1 MLKKNWKKTLLLEN
15 STIRKV
21 IKNLE
26 KSALQIVLVI
36 DKKKNL
42 VGTITDGDIRRG
54 LLSGL
59 NISSPIKKLINKKP
73 LIGSS
78 TMSANTM
85 NQIMQTNKINQLPIV
100 DKSKKIVGLYFW
112 DAVKSSITQ
121 KSQVII
127 MAGGKGKRMM
137 PHTKK
142 CPKPL
147 LPVGGKPILEH
158 ILLKARSEGFNNF
171 IISINYLGEMIEDYF
186 GNGSKWGVKIK
197 YLKENMPLGTIGALS
212 LIKNRPNFPFIVC
225 NGDIISDIKY
235 TDLLDFHIKNKAF
248 GTVAVKPYEI
258 KNPYGVV
265 KIDGNQIVDI
275 EEKPIVKSHVNTGVY
290 VFSPKI
296 INEIKKNK
304 YLDMNI
310 LIQKLLGKMKKII
323 AYPAYEPWL
332 DIGKPKDLKKNKFY

>member
-54 LLSGL
+54 LLNGL
-59 NISSPIKKLINKKP
+59 NINSSIKKLINKKP
-73 LIGSS
+73 LIGSNS
-78 TMSANTM
+78 MSANTL
-85 NQIMQTNKINQLPIV
+85 NQIMQTNKINQLPII

-112 DAVKSSITQ
+112 DAIKYSITQ

-137 PHTKK
+137 PHTKT

-212 LIKNRPNFPFIVC
+212 LIKNQPNFPFIVC

-235 TDLLDFHIKNKAF
+235 TELLDFHIKNKAF

>member
-54 LLSGL
+54 LLNGL

-78 TMSANTM
+78 TMSTNTM

-112 DAVKSSITQ
+112 DAIKYSITQ

-137 PHTKK
+137 PHTKT

-212 LIKNRPNFPFIVC
+212 LIKNQPNFPFIVC

-235 TDLLDFHIKNKAF
+235 TELLDFHIKNKAF

>member
-1 MLKKNWKKTLLLEN
+1 MFKKNWKKTLLLEN
-15 STIRKV
+15 ATIRKA

-36 DKKKNL
+36 NKKKNL

-54 LLSGL
+54 LLNGL
-59 NISSPIKKLINKKP
+59 NINSSIKKLINKNP

-78 TMSANTM
+78 SMSANTM

-100 DKSKKIVGLYFW
+100 DQSKKILGLYFW
-112 DAVKSSITQ
+112 DAIKYSITQ

-137 PHTKK
+137 PHTKT

-158 ILLKARSEGFNNF
+158 ILLKARSEGFNSF

-186 GNGSKWGVKIK
+186 GNGNKWGVKIK
-197 YLKENMPLGTIGALS
+197 YLKENTPLGTIGALS
-212 LIKNRPNFPFIVC
+212 LIKIRPKFPFIVC

-275 EEKPIVKSHVNTGVY
+275 EEKPVVKSHVNTGVY

-332 DIGKPKDLKKNKFY
+332 DIGKPKDLKKK

>member
-54 LLSGL
+54 LLNGL
-59 NISSPIKKLINKKP
+59 NISSPLKKLINKKP

-78 TMSANTM
+78 TMSTNTM

-112 DAVKSSITQ
+112 DAIKYSITQ

-137 PHTKK
+137 PHTKT

-147 LPVGGKPILEH
+147 LHVGGKPILEH

-212 LIKNRPNFPFIVC
+212 LIKNQPNFPVIVC
-225 NGDIISDIKY
+225 NGDII
-235 TDLLDFHIKNKAF
+235 
-248 GTVAVKPYEI
+248 
-258 KNPYGVV
+258 
-265 KIDGNQIVDI
+265 
-275 EEKPIVKSHVNTGVY
+275 
-290 VFSPKI
+290 
-296 INEIKKNK
+296 
-304 YLDMNI
+304 
-310 LIQKLLGKMKKII
+310 
-323 AYPAYEPWL
+323 
-332 DIGKPKDLKKNKFY
+332 

>member
-54 LLSGL
+54 LLNGL
-59 NISSPIKKLINKKP
+59 NISNPIKKLINKKP

-85 NQIMQTNKINQLPIV
+85 NQIMQTNKINQLPII

-112 DAVKSSITQ
+112 DAIKYSITQ

-137 PHTKK
+137 PHTKT

-212 LIKNRPNFPFIVC
+212 LIKNQPNFPFIVC

-275 EEKPIVKSHVNTGVY
+275 EEKPIIKSHVNTGVY

>member
-54 LLSGL
+54 LLNGL
-59 NISSPIKKLINKKP
+59 NISNPIKKLINKKP

-112 DAVKSSITQ
+112 DAIKYSITQ

-137 PHTKK
+137 PHTKT

-212 LIKNRPNFPFIVC
+212 LIKNQPNFPFIVC

-275 EEKPIVKSHVNTGVY
+275 EEKPIVKSHVNIGVY